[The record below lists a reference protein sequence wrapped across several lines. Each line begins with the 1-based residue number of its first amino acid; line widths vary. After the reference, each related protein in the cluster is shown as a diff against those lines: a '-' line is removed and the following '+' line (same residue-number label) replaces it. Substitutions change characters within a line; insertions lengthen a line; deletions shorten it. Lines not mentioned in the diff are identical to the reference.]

1 MSTEWRRLS
10 DQEKREY
17 KEKAHELH
25 LKRRQRRR
33 EIREETKENQR
44 REKFREK
51 AYETFSRI
59 RSQ

>member
-17 KEKAHELH
+17 KEKARELH

-33 EIREETKENQR
+33 GIREEKKENQR
-44 REKFREK
+44 REKLREK

>member
-25 LKRRQRRR
+25 LKRRR

-44 REKFREK
+44 REKLREK
-51 AYETFSRI
+51 AFETFSRI